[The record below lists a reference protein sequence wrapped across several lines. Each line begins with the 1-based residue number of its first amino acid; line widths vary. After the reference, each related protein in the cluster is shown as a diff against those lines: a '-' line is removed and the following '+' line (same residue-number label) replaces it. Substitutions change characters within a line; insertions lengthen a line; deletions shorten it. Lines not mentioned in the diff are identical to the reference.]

1 MPADSKKLKRLRD
14 MRESLAAGKFTEKDL
29 KTLRVSDTDG
39 RVVRLGDDDALD
51 VIDRRI
57 GEETEAMATL
67 AAPVVQAQPAAV
79 AAPVAQQPTAGV

>member
-1 MPADSKKLKRLRD
+1 MPDAKKLKRLRE
-14 MRESLAAGKFTEKDL
+14 MRETLAAEKYSEKDL

-57 GEETEAMATL
+57 AAEE
-67 AAPVVQAQPAAV
+67 VQ
-79 AAPVAQQPTAGV
+79 G